1 MKLSQMLK
9 KLQTAQKTLIPNDR
23 EEEYLEGYLSAPGDV
38 DAYYMGIKFKDL
50 HVVTEDLTELASI
63 VGVAFLTYND
73 KWSKLYDTLSL
84 EYNPLWN
91 VDGQTVE
98 ERDMDKRHTEDDF
111 AEREDV
117 NSYGLTTGSTTYGA
131 TTDTTDNKTTPYDS
145 ATYRNLSQQETSS
158 LEHVDDYQTD
168 AHEDTLTKGAHK
180 DSHDEDAYK
189 DTITTTRTG
198 NIGVTSSQQL
208 LKEEREVADFNFLN
222 VLMCDIID
230 MITDPYFEED

>member
-1 MKLSQMLK
+1 MKLSQLLK
-9 KLQTAQKTLIPNDR
+9 KLQTAHKTLIPSDR
-23 EEEYLEGYLSAPGDV
+23 TEEYLEGYQTSPEAV
-38 DAYYMGIKFKDL
+38 DSYFMGIKFKDL
-50 HVVTEDLTELASI
+50 HAVTEDLNELEAI

-91 VDGQTVE
+91 VDGVTTE
-98 ERDMDKRHTEDDF
+98 EHDIAKRHTEDDF
-111 AEREDV
+111 AEREDT
-117 NSYGLTTGSTTYGA
+117 NTYGLTTGNTTFGA

-145 ATYRNLSQQETSS
+145 QTFRNLSQQETSS
-158 LEHVDDYQTD
+158 LEHVDNYQTNE
-168 AHEDTLTKGAHK
+168 HVDTLKKGAHK

-208 LKEEREVADFNFLN
+208 LKEEREVADFNFLDI
-222 VLMCDIID
+222 LMCDIID